1 MKIAVLGSINLDI
14 VASGAP
20 LPRAGE
26 TVSGAALAQHPGGK
40 GANQAYAALRLGAD
54 TALFG
59 RVGSDAFAEQA
70 LDRLRREGA
79 DLGQVQVDAV
89 LPTGVALIAVCPD
102 GENQITVCSGANAA
116 VAVPQTVEA
125 DALICQLEIPRA
137 VVAEA
142 IAAFGGFTVVNLAPA
157 TPVPDAL
164 IESADLLIVNETEA
178 AFYGE
183 SLHRAQGLVALTL
196 GARGAELWQ
205 GGQRIAQASPPAVTV
220 VDTTGAGD
228 VFVAAL
234 TVGLVGRMT
243 PQDALTFACAA
254 GALAT
259 TRPGA
264 QPSAP
269 TRAEV
274 DALLE
279 DRR

>member
-14 VASGAP
+14 VASGAA

-26 TVSGAALAQHPGGK
+26 TVSGATLDQYPGGK
-40 GANQAYAALRLGAD
+40 GANQAYAALQLGAD

-59 RVGSDAFAEQA
+59 RVGNDAFADRA
-70 LDRLRREGA
+70 LDRLKWGRA
-79 DLGQVQVDAV
+79 DLRHIQIDEE
-89 LPTGVALIAVCPD
+89 LSTGVALIAVCPE
-102 GENQITVCSGANAA
+102 GENQISVCSGANGACA
-116 VAVPQTVEA
+116 TPERIEA
-125 DALICQLEIPRA
+125 DALICQLEIPVA
-137 VVAEA
+137 VVTEA
-142 IAAFGGFTVVNLAPA
+142 ASAFNGFVAVNLAPA
-157 TPVPDAL
+157 APVPDAL
-164 IESADLLIVNETEA
+164 LDRANLLIVNEAEA

-183 SLHRAQGLVALTL
+183 SLHREVGYVALTL
-196 GARGAELWQ
+196 GSRGAELWR
-205 GGQRIAQASPPAVTV
+205 GGQRIAAATPPKVAV

-234 TVGLVGRMT
+234 TL
-243 PQDALTFACAA
+243 ALIEGQAPHEALRFACAA

-274 DALLE
+274 EAVLGGCA
-279 DRR
+279 